1 MFTAVHCNKY
11 AKDGLAW
18 KLLWKNMTVVPYHR
32 LVYFPFSDVSI
43 PIERNSLDKINRESE
58 LNVKQVLGT
67 AIKVISIKNTC
78 VV

>member
-1 MFTAVHCNKY
+1 
-11 AKDGLAW
+11 
-18 KLLWKNMTVVPYHR
+18 MTVVPYHR